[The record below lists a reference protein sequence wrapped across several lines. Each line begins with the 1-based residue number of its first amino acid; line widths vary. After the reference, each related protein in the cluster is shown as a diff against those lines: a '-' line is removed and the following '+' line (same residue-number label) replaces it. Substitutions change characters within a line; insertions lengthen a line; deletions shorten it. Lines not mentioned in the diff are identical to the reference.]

1 MNGCLP
7 FVNAIVTLPHCI
19 YLMQSLHHNLLD
31 LCKYLMMQSSLWKM
45 VCTRT
50 SEEHLLYFPES
61 SAGCGYGQARCG
73 NAPPQ
78 LLPHPPVSLDQL
90 LTMENDLMRR
100 LVEND
105 ERRGAELQPHRHKD
119 RDFSYSNFLATN
131 PSVFADVVDNLDA
144 GS

>member
-1 MNGCLP
+1 
-7 FVNAIVTLPHCI
+7 
-19 YLMQSLHHNLLD
+19 
-31 LCKYLMMQSSLWKM
+31 
-45 VCTRT
+45 
-50 SEEHLLYFPES
+50 
-61 SAGCGYGQARCG
+61 
-73 NAPPQ
+73 
-78 LLPHPPVSLDQL
+78 
-90 LTMENDLMRR
+90 MENDLMRR